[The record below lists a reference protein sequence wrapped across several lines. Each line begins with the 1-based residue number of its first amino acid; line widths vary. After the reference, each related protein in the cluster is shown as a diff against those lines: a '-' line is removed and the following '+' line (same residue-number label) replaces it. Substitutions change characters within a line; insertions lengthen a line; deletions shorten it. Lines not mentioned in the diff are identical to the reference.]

1 MLLIDGTFSF
11 ATPFCACIFNKHS
24 NALHFILEPG
34 QGKSYKEIAN
44 VYQLSPRTV
53 ETYLNRIKARSGVSS
68 KVKLQEL
75 MLQCK

>member
-34 QGKSYKEIAN
+34 HKMDA
-44 VYQLSPRTV
+44 L
-53 ETYLNRIKARSGVSS
+53 YLNYGTFYVNLLALVTTWHHLLS
-68 KVKLQEL
+68 
-75 MLQCK
+75 